1 MNINEN
7 DIALWRSFNQQLKTT
22 MKYGPDSMDVLEEID
37 CKVTIKTNV
46 LDQIN
51 IPVKAV
57 VAKPS
62 IIKERILDFGVTQ
75 VGSHKK
81 ASIELH
87 NPFNETLY
95 LSLFLGRNTEYIN
108 NELEKMGGVK
118 H

>member
-1 MNINEN
+1 
-7 DIALWRSFNQQLKTT
+7 
-22 MKYGPDSMDVLEEID
+22 MKYGPDSIDVLEEID

-46 LDQIN
+46 LDQISV
-51 IPVKAV
+51 PVKAV
-57 VAKPS
+57 VTKPT
-62 IIKERILDFGVTQ
+62 IIKEKMLDFGVTQ

-108 NELEKMGGVK
+108 DEI
-118 H
+118 